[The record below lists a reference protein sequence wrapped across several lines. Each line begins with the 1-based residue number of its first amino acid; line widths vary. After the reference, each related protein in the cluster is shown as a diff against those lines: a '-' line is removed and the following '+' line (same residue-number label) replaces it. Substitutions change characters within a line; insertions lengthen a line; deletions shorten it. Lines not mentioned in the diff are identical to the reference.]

1 MLRVVDTQ
9 KPIERQIN
17 SQNNIDKLAVLLGH
31 WLKQAIQVLNYLSC
45 VQIALVLTFETAV
58 LVKRI
63 NDCFYV
69 HKVHFDFE
77 LVLAKNH

>member
-1 MLRVVDTQ
+1 
-9 KPIERQIN
+9 
-17 SQNNIDKLAVLLGH
+17 
-31 WLKQAIQVLNYLSC
+31 
-45 VQIALVLTFETAV
+45 LTFETAV